1 MSNFDR
7 IKDEMFDCM
16 PENDYQKNK
25 VDAMD
30 DVEME
35 NEAVDL

>member
-1 MSNFDR
+1 
-7 IKDEMFDCM
+7 M

-35 NEAVDL
+35 NEAVDLWSYEDDND

>member
-1 MSNFDR
+1 MNYDR
-7 IKDEMFDCM
+7 IRDEMFDCI

-30 DVEME
+30 YVEME
-35 NEAVDL
+35 NELVNK